1 MILENEKERHENYVE
16 EKLNQ
21 ALGKKLG
28 IIEIKREAELKEKE
42 KLEKNES
49 KEKTK
54 KSSSP
59 KQRRRRASIAYIGTE
74 KEPRKSNSYLH
85 KNSLIDQE
93 RKLHEAYQLILA
105 EHHKRLNQ
113 RHGSVQFELEA
124 TKSLASISLSHQPC
138 PCLLNVRRKSEG
150 NYKFFSFTLHF
161 NEC

>member
-1 MILENEKERHENYVE
+1 MKIIQL

-54 KSSSP
+54 KTSSP

-74 KEPRKSNSYLH
+74 KEPRKSNLYLH
-85 KNSLIDQE
+85 KNIN
-93 RKLHEAYQLILA
+93 AIY
-105 EHHKRLNQ
+105 N
-113 RHGSVQFELEA
+113 LE
-124 TKSLASISLSHQPC
+124 
-138 PCLLNVRRKSEG
+138 
-150 NYKFFSFTLHF
+150 
-161 NEC
+161 